1 MGYFFSRTSLKL
13 ILNPCHNP
21 PFLLTAGAN
30 CLASRKPYRM
40 PSAWPFIGLALHSE
54 HVKHLILS
62 VSSLTQ
68 GATINRQPVPT
79 CMAAIAQLGERQTE
93 GLKIPG
99 SIPGLG
105 SILKLEHIW
114 LPVFRSEDVYLMTN
128 QCTPVHIY
136 VSTAEWRS
144 G

>member
-1 MGYFFSRTSLKL
+1 MAERRRRRIVTEIFSL
-13 ILNPCHNP
+13 
-21 PFLLTAGAN
+21 
-30 CLASRKPYRM
+30 
-40 PSAWPFIGLALHSE
+40 SAE
-54 HVKHLILS
+54 
-62 VSSLTQ
+62 
-68 GATINRQPVPT
+68 
-79 CMAAIAQLGERQTE
+79 IAQLGERQTE
-93 GLKIPG
+93 DLKVPG

-114 LPVFRSEDVYLMTN
+114 LPAFRSEDVYLMTN